1 MNRFLTYAFG
11 LLMANLGF
19 ADAHGQIA
27 PLGTSTFGLSDRTQ
41 GLGLTRDYNPA
52 IGANLLIGGAYLSDS
67 PALPE
72 YIGETY
78 PESGFLFQEAEL
90 ALAAAVDPYFRG
102 DLVIG
107 FHLHNREFH
116 VDVEE
121 GYISTLSLPRITFRA
136 GKFYLPFGKHN
147 VLHTHAFPFID
158 APLPLVYYFGHEGL
172 NEIAMEASVLLPLP
186 WFSEI
191 SAYAANGNNQLL
203 FASERSKDLIYGGK
217 WRNFIDFEN
226 DVSLELGGSYVAGK
240 NRSGGWTHVYGGD
253 LTLRWKP
260 VQRYKQV
267 IWQTEWL
274 RMSRTGSYDKAIEV
288 NHCLHAS
295 EEESSGH
302 EEGHSHEHNSSV
314 CDLLQLQSGVASG
327 AGGLSSYVAVQF
339 AQRFW
344 VQARF
349 DAVGYPLGNL
359 KDPIYRGT
367 GLIAF
372 VPTEFS
378 AIRLQYSYTRGFSPT
393 QELQG
398 TKDVHQVM
406 LQFNVS
412 IGAHPAHGY

>member
-1 MNRFLTYAFG
+1 MNRFLICAFG
-11 LLMANLGF
+11 LLLANALF
-19 ADAHGQIA
+19 VDAYGQIA

-52 IGANLLIGGAYLSDS
+52 IGANMLLGGAYLSDS

-72 YIGETY
+72 HVGETY
-78 PESGFLFQEAEL
+78 PQSGFLFQEAEL

-102 DLVIG
+102 DLIIA
-107 FHLHNREFH
+107 FHYHHDEFH
-116 VDVEE
+116 VHVEE
-121 GYISTLSLPRITFRA
+121 GFITTLSLPKVTFRA

-147 VLHTHAFPFID
+147 MLHTHAFPFID
-158 APLPLVYYFGHEGL
+158 APLPLVYFFGEEGL
-172 NEIAMEASVLLPLP
+172 NEIGMEASALLPLP

-191 SAYAANGNNQLL
+191 SAYAANGNNDLL
-203 FASERSKDLIYGGK
+203 FASEKSKDLIYGGK
-217 WRNFIDFEN
+217 WRNFFDFEK
-226 DVSLELGGSYVAGK
+226 DVSLEVGGSYVAGK
-240 NRSGGWTHVYGGD
+240 NRAGGWTHVYGGD

-267 IWQTEWL
+267 IWQTEWM
-274 RMSRTGSYDKAIEV
+274 RMTR
-288 NHCLHAS
+288 
-295 EEESSGH
+295 SSSIADALQANKCDGD
-302 EEGHSHEHNSSV
+302 NPPDV
-314 CDLLQLQSGVASG
+314 CQALKLQNDVASG

-349 DAVGYPLGNL
+349 DTVGWPMGDL

-378 AIRLQYSYTRGFSPT
+378 AIRLQYSYTRGGSPS
-393 QELQG
+393 QDIAQ
-398 TKDVHQVM
+398 TKNVHQVM